1 MSSELLAKLQP
12 ITGVIFDAF
21 GTLVSIR
28 KPAHPYRE
36 LLRIGAR
43 QGRRSSAA
51 DLRELMTQPMT
62 LFAAAMELDI
72 EVSQEEMQALRDS
85 LAGEIASI
93 EPYRDA
99 QEAMSMLRDAGIK
112 TAICSNLSLPYGP
125 AVASLFPNI
134 DTAIFSYAEG
144 VMKPD
149 AMIYQITCRRLGIAP
164 GQYFAGPEGQIVM
177 IGDSPKCDRDGPRSI
192 GINGYLLN
200 RSGGGQFND
209 LVQSLNRLSTGIML
223 EPAMLRLPFTM
234 SGVPTNDSVSR
245 R

>member
-1 MSSELLAKLQP
+1 MISEMLSKLQP

-85 LAGEIASI
+85 LARELASI
-93 EPYRDA
+93 EPYPDA
-99 QEAMSMLRDAGIK
+99 IEAVSILRQAGLRV
-112 TAICSNLSLPYGP
+112 AICSNLASPYGS
-125 AVASLFPNI
+125 VVTDLFS
-134 DTAIFSYAEG
+134 DLDAFVFSYAEG

-149 AMIYQITCRRLGIAP
+149 PVIYKIACSRLGISP
-164 GQYFAGPEGQIVM
+164 GQYFAGPGGQVVM
-177 IGDSPKCDRDGPRSI
+177 IGDSAKCDRDGPRSF

-200 RSGGGQFND
+200 RSGGGQFSD
-209 LVQSLNRLSTGIML
+209 LVQFAEQIIHRNNG
-223 EPAMLRLPFTM
+223 
-234 SGVPTNDSVSR
+234 
-245 R
+245 